1 MIVAAKVLTA
11 IIASVIAVLAA
22 LFGIASGLAHG
33 STDPVERRQ
42 AILSAFWSLVVFA
55 LSALVIVSLTGCSTG
70 RALYDACR
78 DGLCR

>member
-1 MIVAAKVLTA
+1 MIVAVKALAA
-11 IIASVIAVLAA
+11 ILASLVAVLAA
-22 LFGIASGLAHG
+22 LLCIASGLAHG

-42 AILSAFWSLVVFA
+42 AILSVFWSLVVFA
-55 LSALVIVSLTGCSTG
+55 LCALVIVSLTGCSTG

>member
-1 MIVAAKVLTA
+1 MIIAAKVLTA
-11 IIASVIAVLAA
+11 IVASIVAGLAA
-22 LFGIASGLAHG
+22 LFCIASGLAHG

-42 AILSAFWSLVVFA
+42 AILSVFWSLIVFV
-55 LSALVIVSLTGCSTG
+55 LCALVIISLAGCSTG

>member
-1 MIVAAKVLTA
+1 MIVAAKALGVMAAT
-11 IIASVIAVLAA
+11 IVA
-22 LFGIASGLAHG
+22 LFATLLGLASGLAHG

-42 AILSAFWSLVVFA
+42 AALSVFWSMVVFA
-55 LSALVIVSLTGCSTG
+55 VCVLVIVSLAGCSAG

>member
-11 IIASVIAVLAA
+11 IIASVVAGLAA
-22 LFGIASGLAHG
+22 LFCVASGMAHG
-33 STDPVERRQ
+33 STDPVDRRQ
-42 AILSAFWSLVVFA
+42 ALLSAFWSLVVFA
-55 LSALVIVSLTGCSTG
+55 LCALVIVSLTGCSTG